1 MEIQVSNLPAIR
13 KIKEVGIPTKRLN
26 VTQHKQYREYA
37 DTVCANVANMLKK
50 IKERILS
57 NIRIENTDKILEKLA
72 SKLKVDKI
80 IKEFTD
86 LQTEIMA
93 ANIASG
99 KLAKDYER
107 KIEKLQMEKDNAI
120 SNYQTES
127 LVPLMD
133 KLDAHIEKVRE
144 NEELDSP
151 YAYSP
156 KIVWNK
162 DVVDDEDDDE
172 EETSV
177 SYPIINMHSIFR
189 GTPTRQQYIDS
200 NTVREE
206 LKEYLDPAEKE
217 FELAEL
223 KLSNMEEKVK
233 EIMMFD
239 EERMNEAFDKLFQ
252 FRDSIQEKYLEVVRN
267 IKTNGKEEE
276 K

>member
-37 DTVCANVANMLKK
+37 DTVCVKIAEMLKG
-50 IKERILS
+50 IKDRVLNNLETENKDEIVER
-57 NIRIENTDKILEKLA
+57 LA
-72 SKLKVDKI
+72 SKLKVDEV

-86 LQTEIMA
+86 LQEKITI
-93 ANIASG
+93 ANLTSG
-99 KLAKDYER
+99 KLANDYQK
-107 KIEKLQMEKDNAI
+107 KIDKLQMEKDNAI

-133 KLDAHIEKVRE
+133 KLDAHIEKVKE

-162 DVVDDEDDDE
+162 DVVDDD

-200 NTVREE
+200 NAVREE